1 MIAVCVV
8 AGRVGVVC
16 SATCWPGRPI
26 AHQARPASKASAT
39 SQYGHCPDLALA
51 PARSEALAI
60 LLPAADA
67 AAIPLRAP
75 ASALSIRPAAPSWFV
90 RPDGIAAT
98 I

>member
-1 MIAVCVV
+1 MAVCVV
-8 AGRVGVVC
+8 AGRVGGVC
-16 SATCWPGRPI
+16 SATCEPWRPI

-39 SQYGHCPDLALA
+39 SQYGHCPDRAPA

-67 AAIPLRAP
+67 TAIPLLAA
-75 ASALSIRPAAPSWFV
+75 ASALSIRPAAPSWFA